1 MNRSTLFLL
10 IFLLSLSPL
19 MAGGGQEEADD
30 GIKTV
35 TVWVHSGKGEE
46 RDATAQ
52 MLADFNSLQ
61 QGIDVELTQLP
72 EGSYNEQVSAAALS
86 GDLPDL
92 LDFDGPNLYNY
103 AWSGHIIP
111 LDPYITPDLKQDL
124 LPSLIDQGT
133 YDGKIYALGTFD
145 SGLSIWANTAYLKK
159 AGVRIP
165 TSMEDRWSFDEFN
178 EALKRLQ
185 ALPEVEYAIDFKM
198 NYGQGEWYTYGFSP
212 IVQAFGGDL
221 IDRSDFQSADGV
233 LNGPEAVA
241 AMEWFQSLF
250 EQGYANPAPAGDD
263 SFYGSQTSALSFVG
277 HWMKEPHQQG
287 LGQDLAL
294 LPMPEL
300 GGGVATGMGSWCW
313 GITANAKEPDTAWS
327 FLNFMLSPNNILVM
341 TKGNGAVPARF
352 SALERSPEYQEGGL
366 LKVFKDQLEKIAV
379 ARPQTPAY
387 PTITVAFAEAVQNIV
402 NGAPVQAE
410 LDKAVRTID
419 QDIAD
424 NNGYPT
430 N

>member
-1 MNRSTLFLL
+1 MRNAIILALMIVMSAV
-10 IFLLSLSPL
+10 PL
-19 MAGGGQEEADD
+19 VAGGEQEESAE
-30 GIKTV
+30 GAKTV

-61 QGIDVELTQLP
+61 DAIKVELTRLP

-111 LDPYITPDLKQDL
+111 LDDYITPELKADL
-124 LPSLIDQGT
+124 LPSIIDQGT

-145 SGLSIWANTAYLKK
+145 SGLSIWANKAYLEK
-159 AGVRIP
+159 AGIRIP

-178 EALKRLQ
+178 DALARLQ

-221 IDRSDFQSADGV
+221 IDRSDFQSAEGV

-250 EQGYANPAPAGDD
+250 EKGYANAAPAGDD
-263 SFYGSQTSALSFVG
+263 SFYNSKTSALSFVG
-277 HWMKEPHQQG
+277 HWMKEPHMQG
-287 LGQDLAL
+287 LGQDLLL
-294 LPMPEL
+294 LPMPEM
-300 GGGVATGMGSWCW
+300 GDGVATGMGSWCW
-313 GITANAKEPDTAWS
+313 GITSRAKEPNAAWE

-341 TKGNGAVPARF
+341 TKGNGAVPARQT
-352 SALERSPEYQEGGL
+352 ALSRAPEYQEGGM
-366 LKVFKDQLEKIAV
+366 LKVFKDQLESIAV
-379 ARPQTPAY
+379 PRPQTPAY

-402 NGAPVQAE
+402 NGADVQDE
-410 LDKAVRTID
+410 LDKAVMKID
-419 QDIAD
+419 QDIED